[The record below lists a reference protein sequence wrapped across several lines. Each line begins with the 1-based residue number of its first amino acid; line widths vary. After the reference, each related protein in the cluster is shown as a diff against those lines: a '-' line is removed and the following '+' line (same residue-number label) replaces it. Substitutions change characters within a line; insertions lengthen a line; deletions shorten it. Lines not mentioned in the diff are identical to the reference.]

1 MSSQNSMVMAV
12 ERIKDVL
19 LDDKHMKASDIRKD
33 ILRKR
38 KMEDYNPPRG
48 YSDKLEIKSVF
59 EKGGVC
65 FYVRPKNTEVD
76 KYFFYIH
83 GGGHCMQINHRQWEF
98 VLDMVEATGYGAAV
112 PIYPLTPE
120 HSASES
126 FHMLLDAYKKICR
139 DESVTRIVLMG
150 DSTGGGLALSMAIL
164 AWKTGNR
171 RPNKLI
177 LLSPV
182 MDAEFQN
189 QELTAQISNPKKST
203 YRYYFTPAV
212 KEFLQEY
219 WMQELEGQ
227 LEYTAPVFADLT
239 DICDEMAIFTV
250 SDDLMNGYARYL
262 YNRIKQLQIKTHY
275 YEFYDVV
282 HNYIEHPHVPE
293 CRMVRKKIAYS
304 IRDEGL
310 TVAEDIRHAVWARSV
325 LAERYPKLFTDTD
338 SIKLASR
345 LNIEHKQI
353 SLKYDLYDKAVILEK
368 LVAIDG
374 RVRNFIRRYADSII
388 VNVGAEL
395 DTMFSRVDNG
405 RIRWYNVDL
414 PERIELRR
422 RYMASREREQ
432 NIDRSIF
439 DYTWMDQIKRPDGQP
454 ILFVCHDIAKY
465 FDKQRLQAFLDAL
478 WRHFPGAEVV
488 FDIKNSVSKKKYN
501 LRVFRGKSRGI
512 FTKVSIDNCTSLMY
526 DWNIKYKILYDKALL
541 SYEELSYMFSA
552 DTAKRFA
559 HAIARK
565 YDKIIQLR
573 LGSYHFIENDI

>member
-19 LDDKHMKASDIRKD
+19 LDDKHMKATDIRKD

-59 EKGGVC
+59 VKGGVC

-338 SIKLASR
+338 SIKLASK
-345 LNIEHKQI
+345 LDIEHKQI

-465 FDKQRLQAFLDAL
+465 FDKHRLQAFLDAL